1 MTHFVNEPSAV
12 VTGSL
17 DGLVRSSGG
26 LLTRLDGYPDI
37 KVVRRAQ
44 LPADRVALISGGGA
58 GHEPAHAGFVGTGL
72 LTAAVSGEIFASP
85 SVEAVLAAIMSVDTG
100 AGSLLIVKNY
110 TGDRLN
116 FGLAAE
122 RARGSGRQVEIVIVS
137 DDVALKG
144 SPQPRGIAGTLF
156 VHKIAGAAAESGAG
170 LAEVTELARH
180 VALSVRTLGVSMSG
194 ADIPGRPPS
203 RSFRTGT
210 AELGL
215 GIHGEPG
222 VETIEVGAAR
232 EIVGRMAA
240 RLEEEMPGEA
250 RVALLVN
257 NLGGVSGLELGVI
270 VNDLLDTSLGARG
283 DILVGPAALM
293 TSLSMKG
300 FSISAMPLD
309 GRTREGLLAPS
320 EPTSSWPLAR
330 TVSHLNLSPLPVA
343 GDART
348 VPRSDDSLVRSMLMA
363 VSAALTD
370 ERERLDALD
379 ALVGD
384 GDTGSTFASAAGRI
398 AGEVD
403 QLPLADRGALLHRLG
418 EMVSVSMGGSS
429 GVLISI
435 MLTAASVALE
445 QGSELIPALERGGE
459 AMQRYGGAALGGRTM
474 LDALLPALA
483 QLAAGPGAAAAA
495 AADGAAATAT
505 MGRASAGRS
514 ANVPSSHL
522 LGVADPGAV
531 AVAVVFAAIA
541 RSLGGFP
548 IA

>member
-1 MTHFVNEPSAV
+1 VTHFVNEPSAA

-37 KVVRRAQ
+37 KVVRRSQ
-44 LPADRVALISGGGA
+44 LPTDRVALISGGGA
-58 GHEPAHAGFVGTGL
+58 GHEPAHAGFVGAGL

-100 AGSLLIVKNY
+100 AGCLLIVKNY

-122 RARGSGRQVEIVIVS
+122 RARRAGRQVEMVIVP

-144 SPQPRGIAGTLF
+144 SAQPRGIAGTLF
-156 VHKIAGAAAESGAG
+156 LHKIAGASAESGAG

-180 VALSVRTLGVSMSG
+180 VAQSVRTLGVSVSG
-194 ADIPGRPPS
+194 ADIPGRPAA
-203 RSFRTGT
+203 RSFATGT

-222 VETIEVGAAR
+222 VETIEVGAVR
-232 EIVGRMAA
+232 EIVGRMAT
-240 RLEEEMPGEA
+240 RLEEEMPGGTPL
-250 RVALLVN
+250 ALLVN

-270 VNDLLDTSLGARG
+270 LDDLLDTSLGARG
-283 DILVGPAALM
+283 EILVGPAALM
-293 TSLSMKG
+293 TSMGMKG

-309 GRTREGLLAPS
+309 GRTRDALLAPS
-320 EPTSSWPLAR
+320 EPTSSWPVAR
-330 TVSHLNLSPLPVA
+330 AISPLHLLPVPSKGNARVAPRSEGPVA
-343 GDART
+343 
-348 VPRSDDSLVRSMLMA
+348 RSVLLA
-363 VSAALTD
+363 VAAALSD

-384 GDTGSTFASAAGRI
+384 GDTGSTFASAAERI
-398 AGEVD
+398 AAEVD
-403 QLPLADRGALLHRLG
+403 ELPLADRAALMGRLG
-418 EMVSVSMGGSS
+418 ELVSVSMGGSS
-429 GVLISI
+429 GALVSI

-445 QGSELIPALERGGE
+445 HGAELIPALGRGAE
-459 AMQRYGGAALGGRTM
+459 AVQRYGGAALGDRTM

-483 QLAAGPGAAAAA
+483 ELAVGPGAAAAA
-495 AADGAAATAT
+495 AAAGAAATAK
-505 MGRASAGRS
+505 MGRSSAGRS
-514 ANVPSSHL
+514 AYVPSSHL
-522 LGVADPGAV
+522 LGVTDPGAE

-541 RSLGGFP
+541 ASL
-548 IA
+548 AQ

>member
-1 MTHFVNEPSAV
+1 VTHFVNEPSLV
-12 VTGSL
+12 VTGCL

-26 LLTRLDGYPDI
+26 LLSRLDGYPDI
-37 KVVRRAQ
+37 KVVRRAH
-44 LPADRVALISGGGA
+44 LPTGRVALISGGGA
-58 GHEPAHAGFVGTGL
+58 GHEPAHAGFVGAGL

-100 AGSLLIVKNY
+100 AGCLLIVKNY

-122 RARGSGRQVEIVIVS
+122 RARGTGHQVEIVIVP
-137 DDVALKG
+137 DDVSLKG
-144 SPQPRGIAGTLF
+144 SAQPRGIAGTLF

-170 LAEVTELARH
+170 LAEVTELAWH

-194 ADIPGRPPS
+194 ADIPGRPPA
-203 RSFRTGT
+203 RSFTTGT

-222 VETIEVGAAR
+222 VETIEVGVVR

-257 NLGGVSGLELGVI
+257 NLGGLSGLELGV
-270 VNDLLDTSLGARG
+270 VVDDLLDTSLGARG
-283 DILVGPAALM
+283 EILVGPAALM
-293 TSLSMKG
+293 TSMSMKG

-309 GRTREGLLAPS
+309 GRTRDALLAPS
-320 EPTSSWPLAR
+320 EPTSSWPVAR
-330 TVSHLNLSPLPVA
+330 TVSRLNPLPLPVA
-343 GDART
+343 GNARIR
-348 VPRSDDSLVRSMLMA
+348 PSSDDPVVRSMLLA

-379 ALVGD
+379 AMVGD
-384 GDTGSTFASAAGRI
+384 GDTGSTFASAAARI
-398 AGEVD
+398 AAEID
-403 QLPLADRGALLHRLG
+403 QLPLAEPAALLHRLG
-418 EMVSVSMGGSS
+418 ELVSVSMGGSS
-429 GVLISI
+429 GALTSI
-435 MLTAASVALE
+435 MLTAASVALA
-445 QGSELIPALERGGE
+445 QGSELVPALERGGE

-483 QLAAGPGAAAAA
+483 QLAVGPGAAAVA
-495 AADGAAATAT
+495 AADGAAATAK

-514 ANVPSSHL
+514 AYVPSSHL
-522 LGVADPGAV
+522 LGVTDPGAE

-541 RSLGGFP
+541 AAVAS
-548 IA
+548 